1 MEFLE
6 DKEDLDNKGMY
17 IYEFYDDMDES
28 LRKRFSI
35 LGNEAYWY
43 PFINDPKEVQ
53 RFEIE
58 FQNLLAERQSSLYSL
73 FATHFYT
80 LELKNKTQKAVNKFW
95 DGNNKK
101 ESNLKDEGKIE
112 IEEEEKRR
120 KDINQ
125 EKKEVDQ
132 VIY

>member
-1 MEFLE
+1 MELEFLE

-73 FATHFYT
+73 FATHLYI
-80 LELKNKTQKAVNKFW
+80 LELKNKIQKAVSKYQIK
-95 DGNNKK
+95 DKEKPKKKKGNTVM
-101 ESNLKDEGKIE
+101 EG
-112 IEEEEKRR
+112 EEEKAEVNNV
-120 KDINQ
+120 INYL
-125 EKKEVDQ
+125 
-132 VIY
+132 I